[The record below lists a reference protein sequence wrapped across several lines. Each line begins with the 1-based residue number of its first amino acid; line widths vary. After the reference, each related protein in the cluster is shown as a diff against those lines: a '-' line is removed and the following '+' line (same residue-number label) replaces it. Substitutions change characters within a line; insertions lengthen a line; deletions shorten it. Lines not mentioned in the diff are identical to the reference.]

1 MPQLIK
7 KIQGFFP
14 PYLNGGTRYVNTISG
29 VIQGEDY
36 INIPNF
42 VGLIQNLTQT
52 ELTVGMD
59 LPITFGL
66 KNQDNTSMI
75 TLNIDY

>member
-7 KIQGFFP
+7 KIQGFMP
-14 PYLNGGTRYVNTISG
+14 LYLNGGTRYVKTISG
-29 VIQGEDY
+29 IIQQEDY

-42 VGLIQNLTQT
+42 VGLIQNLTHT
-52 ELTVGMD
+52 ELTLGMD

-66 KNQDNTSMI
+66 KNQNNSPMI